1 MGVQALHLAVP
12 GNLRSHRN
20 LADHGQGRQLFQ
32 EERVGQD
39 GRGPAST
46 QETRDAM
53 RYGGPSS
60 AKCWAWGQGRGD
72 RERLGSVDST
82 RGQTGASDHGW
93 GFLAGWRGLD
103 GLGGGVV
110 QPVLALEWF
119 LGDSAPAKE
128 AANFEDKSGAWRLS
142 PVAKLSLYHLQAVCH
157 WVISKPLWVF
167 VSRH

>member
-1 MGVQALHLAVP
+1 MGVQALHSAVP

-39 GRGPAST
+39 GRGLVST
-46 QETRDAM
+46 QETQDAM

-82 RGQTGASDHGW
+82 RGQTDASDHDW
-93 GFLAGWRGLD
+93 GFLAGWQGTGWALGWD
-103 GLGGGVV
+103 GAASVSLGVV
-110 QPVLALEWF
+110 PRWQYPSQGGSKFWGQVWGLETF
-119 LGDSAPAKE
+119 RCGQTKSLPPPSCVPLGD
-128 AANFEDKSGAWRLS
+128 L
-142 PVAKLSLYHLQAVCH
+142 
-157 WVISKPLWVF
+157 
-167 VSRH
+167 

>member
-93 GFLAGWRGLD
+93 GFLAG
-103 GLGGGVV
+103 
-110 QPVLALEWF
+110 
-119 LGDSAPAKE
+119 
-128 AANFEDKSGAWRLS
+128 
-142 PVAKLSLYHLQAVCH
+142 
-157 WVISKPLWVF
+157 
-167 VSRH
+167 